1 MRFKPT
7 TLRGYVAYHPLQGLR
22 LDMAARTEKHVWDQ
36 LTEPDELD
44 EEFHGPSMPPI
55 SRAEMQDFG
64 WKVLRCTVIAE
75 PQEED

>member
-1 MRFKPT
+1 
-7 TLRGYVAYHPLQGLR
+7 
-22 LDMAARTEKHVWDQ
+22 MAARTEKHVWDQ